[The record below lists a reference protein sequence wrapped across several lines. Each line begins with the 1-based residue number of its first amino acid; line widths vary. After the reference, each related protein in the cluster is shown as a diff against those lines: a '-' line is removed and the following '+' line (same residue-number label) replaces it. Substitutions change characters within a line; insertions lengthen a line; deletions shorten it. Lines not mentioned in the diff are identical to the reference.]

1 MQSLRDQLLKAGLV
15 TKEQAQK
22 AEGGANRRRKR
33 RGGRARSK
41 PAEGGAAA
49 GETKPAETKPVKKP
63 GDQPVNRMVDL
74 TVPGM
79 LEIMQAIEAHRLRE
93 DVTGEV
99 PFYFTLR
106 DQRVRKVF
114 VTHEIS
120 RGLEAGRLAIVENG
134 ATDQHIIV
142 TVEAVSPIRAADPEA
157 VRFFNQH

>member
-22 AEGGANRRRKR
+22 AEGGGNRRRKR
-33 RGGRARSK
+33 RGGRSRGK
-41 PAEGGAAA
+41 PAEGAATEA
-49 GETKPAETKPVKKP
+49 KQGEAKPVKKP

-74 TVPGM
+74 SIPGM
-79 LEIMQAIEAHRLRE
+79 LEIMQAIETHRLRE

-106 DQRVRKVF
+106 DQRVRKLF

-134 ATDQHIIV
+134 DPDKHIIV
-142 TVEAVSPIRAADPEA
+142 TADAVSPIRAASPEA

>member
-33 RGGRARSK
+33 RGGRSRTK
-41 PAEGGAAA
+41 PEGAGAEETKQAAA
-49 GETKPAETKPVKKP
+49 KPVKKP

-74 TVPGM
+74 TLPGM
-79 LEIMQAIEAHRLRE
+79 LEIMQAVETHRLRE

-106 DQRVRKVF
+106 DQRVRKLF

-134 ATDQHIIV
+134 AADQHIIV
-142 TVEAVSPIRAADPEA
+142 TSEAVSPIRAADPEA
-157 VRFFNQH
+157 VRFFNQN

>member
-22 AEGGANRRRKR
+22 AEGGGNRRRKR
-33 RGGRARSK
+33 RGGRARKAEGAPTEDNKQGEAK
-41 PAEGGAAA
+41 PA
-49 GETKPAETKPVKKP
+49 KKP

-74 TVPGM
+74 TQPGM
-79 LEIMQAIEAHRLRE
+79 LEIMQAVESHRLRE

-106 DQRVRKVF
+106 DQRVRKLF

-134 ATDQHIIV
+134 AADQHIIV
-142 TVEAVSPIRAADPEA
+142 TSEAVSPIRAADPEA
-157 VRFFNQH
+157 VRFFNQS

>member
-33 RGGRARSK
+33 RGGRAR
-41 PAEGGAAA
+41 
-49 GETKPAETKPVKKP
+49 TKPEGAQAEDGQQADAKPTKKP

-74 TVPGM
+74 TQPGM
-79 LEIMQAIEAHRLRE
+79 LEIMQAVEAHRLRE

-134 ATDQHIIV
+134 ETDKHIIV
-142 TVEAVSPIRAADPEA
+142 TSDAVSPIRAADPEA
-157 VRFFNQH
+157 VRFFNQS

>member
-33 RGGRARSK
+33 RGGRSRAK
-41 PAEGGAAA
+41 GEGAAGDENA
-49 GETKPAETKPVKKP
+49 QADAKPMKKP

-79 LEIMQAIEAHRLRE
+79 LEIMQAVEAHRLRE

-106 DQRVRKVF
+106 DQRVRKLF

-134 ATDQHIIV
+134 AADQHIIV
-142 TVEAVSPIRAADPEA
+142 TAEAVSPIRAADPEA
-157 VRFFNQH
+157 VRFFNQN

>member
-22 AEGGANRRRKR
+22 AEGGASRRRKR

-41 PAEGGAAA
+41 TAEGGAAD
-49 GETKPAETKPVKKP
+49 ETKQADAKPAKKP

-79 LEIMQAIEAHRLRE
+79 LEIMQAVESHRLRE

-106 DQRVRKVF
+106 DQRVRKLF

-134 ATDQHIIV
+134 AHDQHIIV
-142 TVEAVSPIRAADPEA
+142 TSEAVSPIRAADPEA
-157 VRFFNQH
+157 VRFYNQH

>member
-22 AEGGANRRRKR
+22 AEGGGNRRRKR
-33 RGGRARSK
+33 RGGRSRGK
-41 PAEGGAAA
+41 PAEGAATEA
-49 GETKPAETKPVKKP
+49 KQGETKPVKKP

-74 TVPGM
+74 SIPGM
-79 LEIMQAIEAHRLRE
+79 LEIMQAIETHRLRE

-106 DQRVRKVF
+106 DQRVRKLF

-134 ATDQHIIV
+134 DPDKHIIV
-142 TVEAVSPIRAADPEA
+142 TADAVSPIRAASPEA